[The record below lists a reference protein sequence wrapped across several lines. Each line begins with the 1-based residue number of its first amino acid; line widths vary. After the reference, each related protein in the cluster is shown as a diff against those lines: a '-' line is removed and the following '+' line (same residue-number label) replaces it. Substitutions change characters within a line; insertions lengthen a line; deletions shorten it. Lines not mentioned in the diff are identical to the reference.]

1 MLGAILPDIKQT
13 LERPPDHLLQQE
25 RVGVK
30 EIFPN
35 HDGSRRLDEVV
46 LFDERDE
53 LARTGLLRFEVKRRR
68 KNWSRQW
75 CRFVKPRSGSP

>member
-1 MLGAILPDIKQT
+1 MSLARIGIV
-13 LERPPDHLLQQE
+13 PPLDHLLQPE

-46 LFDERDE
+46 LFDEGDE

-68 KNWSRQW
+68 KIGRVNRAAL
-75 CRFVKPRSGSP
+75 